1 MATKK
6 KQETTPES
14 KLFTPFQLGP
24 ITLRNRIVRSAAFEN
39 MARHNA
45 PTQQLQDYHVS
56 VARGGVGMT
65 TVAYCAVDL
74 SGVSFDGQLYV
85 RPEIIPDMRKMTDAI
100 HAQGAKASIQMGH
113 CGNMTHFYTCHCM
126 PVSADT
132 WFNLYSPTIH
142 RRLKVAEIKNLVK
155 KFGEAVDW
163 ARECGFDCVEIHA
176 GHAYL
181 LSQFISP
188 RTNHRH
194 DQYGGSFENRVRF
207 MNEVLDEVMLHAK
220 DDMAIVVKTNM
231 WDDCWHGSDIEEG
244 IKIAK
249 EIAKH
254 KVHGIVLSG
263 GTVSR
268 SPMTILGGAMPHKTL
283 AHYMNMK
290 SFWWLKA
297 ALNFPGVAPI
307 MMPTQPFKELYFMDK
322 AKRFQQEIT
331 DVPLIYVGGVQSG
344 DNCQQIMDEGFE
356 LFQIAHVLIKDPEF
370 VHHVQENPHYHA
382 GCGRSNYCVG
392 RMYSKDMKC
401 HECVERDGEVIS
413 PRIHREIDKLEA
425 KAKESV
431 EQQKNGK

>member
-1 MATKK
+1 MVN
-6 KQETTPES
+6 
-14 KLFTPFQLGP
+14 KLFTPYQLGP
-24 ITLRNRIVRSAAFEN
+24 LTLRNRIIRSAAFEN
-39 MARHNA
+39 MARANA
-45 PTQQLQDYHVS
+45 PTQQLHDYHVS

-85 RPEIIPDMRKMTDAI
+85 RPEIIPDMKKMTDAI
-100 HAQGAKASIQMGH
+100 HAEGAKASIQLGH

-132 WFNLYSPTIH
+132 WFNLYSPTVH
-142 RRLKVAEIKNLVK
+142 RRLKVSEIKHLVK

-181 LSQFISP
+181 ISQFISP

-207 MNEVLDEVMLHAK
+207 MNEILDEAMLHAK
-220 DDMAIVVKTNM
+220 DDLAVVVKTNM

-244 IKIAK
+244 IKVAK

-283 AHYMNMK
+283 AHYMDMK

-297 ALNFPGVAPI
+297 ALNIPGVAPI

-322 AKRFQQEIT
+322 AKIFQKEIT
-331 DVPLIYVGGVQSG
+331 DTPLIYVGGVQSG

-356 LFQIAHVLIKDPEF
+356 LFQIAHVLIKDTDF
-370 VHHVQENPHYHA
+370 VKHVQENPHYHA

-392 RMYSKDMKC
+392 RMYTKDMKC
-401 HECVERDGEVIS
+401 HECVERDGEAIA
-413 PRIHREIDKLEA
+413 PRIKREIATLEEA
-425 KAKESV
+425 ARKSV
-431 EQQKNGK
+431 NGK

>member
-1 MATKK
+1 M
-6 KQETTPES
+6 S
-14 KLFTPFQLGP
+14 DKLFTPFQLGP
-24 ITLRNRIVRSAAFEN
+24 ITLRNRIIRSAAFEN
-39 MARHNA
+39 MARANR

-56 VARGGVGMT
+56 VARGGVAMT

-85 RPEIIPDMRKMTDAI
+85 QEEIIPDMKRMTDAI
-100 HAQGAKASIQMGH
+100 HAEGAKASIQLGH

-126 PVSADT
+126 PVSADNG
-132 WFNLYSPTIH
+132 FNLYSPTIH
-142 RRLKVAEIKNLVK
+142 RRLRVEEIKALVR

-163 ARECGFDCVEIHA
+163 ARKCGFDCVEIHA

-181 LSQFISP
+181 ISQFISP
-188 RTNHRH
+188 RTNHRR

-207 MNEVLDEVMLHAK
+207 MNEVLDEVMAHAG
-220 DDMAIVVKTNM
+220 DDMAVVVKTNM

-244 IKIAK
+244 IKVAK

-254 KVHGIVLSG
+254 HVHGIVLSG

-297 ALNFPGVAPI
+297 ALNIPGVAPI
-307 MMPTQPFKELYFMDK
+307 MMPTQPFRELYFMDK
-322 AKRFQQEIT
+322 AKLFQQAFNDQRPT
-331 DVPLIYVGGVQSG
+331 TNDQQPTLIYVGGVQSG

-356 LFQIAHVLIKDPEF
+356 LFQIAHVLIKDPDF
-370 VHHVQENPHYHA
+370 VRHVQADPHYHA

-392 RMYSKDMKC
+392 RMYTLDMKC
-401 HECVERDGEVIS
+401 HECVERDGEHI
-413 PRIHREIDKLEA
+413 PARLQREITTLERA
-425 KAKESV
+425 AEKSV
-431 EQQKNGK
+431 ARNRVSE

>member
-1 MATKK
+1 MTNN
-6 KQETTPES
+6 

-24 ITLRNRIVRSAAFEN
+24 ITLRNRIIRSAAFEN
-39 MARHNA
+39 MARGNA

-85 RPEIIPDMRKMTDAI
+85 RPEIIPDMKKMTDAI
-100 HAQGAKASIQMGH
+100 HAEGAKASIQLGH

-181 LSQFISP
+181 ISQFISP

-194 DQYGGSFENRVRF
+194 DEYGGSFENRVRF
-207 MNEVLDEVMLHAK
+207 MNEILDEVMAHAGN
-220 DDMAIVVKTNM
+220 DMAVVVKTNM
-231 WDDCWHGSDIEEG
+231 WDDCWHGVTIEEG
-244 IKIAK
+244 IKVAK
-249 EIAKH
+249 EIEKH
-254 KVHGIVLSG
+254 KVHGIILSG

-268 SPMTILGGAMPHKTL
+268 SPMTILSGAMPYKTL

-297 ALNFPGVAPI
+297 ALNIPGVHQI
-307 MMPTQPFKELYFMDK
+307 MLPTSPFKELYFMDK
-322 AKRFQQEIT
+322 AKIFQKEIT
-331 DVPLIYVGGVQSG
+331 NTPLIYVGGVQSG

-370 VHHVQENPHYHA
+370 VKHVQENPHYHA

-392 RMYSKDMKC
+392 RMYTLNMKC
-401 HECVERDGEVIS
+401 HECVERDGEVIA
-413 PRIHREIDKLEA
+413 PRIKKEIAQLEA
-425 KAKESV
+425 NAKESI
-431 EQQKNGK
+431 EQQKAGK

>member
-1 MATKK
+1 MAN
-6 KQETTPES
+6 S
-14 KLFTPFQLGP
+14 KLFTPYQLGP

-39 MARHNA
+39 MCRGNR

-85 RPEIIPDMRKMTDAI
+85 HDEIIPDLKKLTDAI

-126 PVSADT
+126 PVSASNG
-132 WFNLYSPTIH
+132 FNLYSPTIH
-142 RRLKVAEIKNLVK
+142 RRLKVSEIKALVK
-155 KFGEAVDW
+155 KFGESVDF
-163 ARECGFDCVEIHA
+163 ARKAGFDCVEIHA

-181 LSQFISP
+181 ISQFISP
-188 RTNHRH
+188 RTNHRR
-194 DQYGGSFENRVRF
+194 DEYGGSFENRVRF
-207 MNEVLDEVMLHAK
+207 MNEVLEEVMKHAG

-231 WDDCWHGSDIEEG
+231 WDDCWRGSDIEEG

-268 SPMTILGGAMPHKTL
+268 SPMTILGGAMPNKTL
-283 AHYMNMK
+283 AHYMDMK

-297 ALNFPGVAPI
+297 ALNIPGVAPI
-307 MMPTQPFKELYFMDK
+307 MMPTSPFKELYFMEK

-356 LFQIAHVLIKDPEF
+356 LFQIAHVLIKDHDF
-370 VHHVQENPHYHA
+370 VKHVQENPHYHA

-392 RMYSKDMKC
+392 RMYTIDMKC
-401 HECVERDGEVIS
+401 HECAERDGEKI
-413 PRIHREIDKLEA
+413 PTRLKKEIAKLEG
-425 KAKESV
+425 KAQKSLN
-431 EQQKNGK
+431 EQKMANSK

>member
-1 MATKK
+1 MN
-6 KQETTPES
+6 

-24 ITLRNRIVRSAAFEN
+24 ITLRNRFIRSAAFEN

-45 PTQQLQDYHVS
+45 PTQELQDYHVS

-85 RPEIIPDMRKMTDAI
+85 RDEIIPDMKKMTDAI
-100 HAQGAKASIQMGH
+100 HAEGAKASIQLGH

-142 RRLKVAEIKNLVK
+142 RRLKVSEIKALVK

-163 ARECGFDCVEIHA
+163 ARTCGFDCVEIHA

-181 LSQFISP
+181 ISQFLAP

-194 DQYGGSFENRVRF
+194 DAYGGSF
-207 MNEVLDEVMLHAK
+207 
-220 DDMAIVVKTNM
+220 
-231 WDDCWHGSDIEEG
+231 G
-244 IKIAK
+244 IKIAQ

-254 KVHGIVLSG
+254 HVHGIVLSG

-268 SPMTILGGAMPHKTL
+268 SPMTILSGAMPYKTL
-283 AHYMNMK
+283 AHYMPMK
-290 SFWWLKA
+290 SCWWLKA
-297 ALNFPGVAPI
+297 ALNIPGVHQI
-307 MMPTQPFKELYFMDK
+307 MLPTSPFKELYFMDK
-322 AKRFQQEIT
+322 AKLFQKALNDQIVN
-331 DVPLIYVGGVQSG
+331 DQMVLIYVGGVQSG
-344 DNCQQIMDEGFE
+344 DNCYQIMDEGFE

-370 VHHVQENPHYHA
+370 VHHVEANPHYHA

-392 RMYSKDMKC
+392 RMYTLNMKC
-401 HECVERDGEVIS
+401 HECVERDGEVI
-413 PRIHREIDKLEA
+413 PARIQKEIAKLEKDA
-425 KAKESV
+425 ELS
-431 EQQKNGK
+431 NGRK